1 MIFASLL
8 SQLYLGLIINTT
20 GIRIIFLLTNYQLYN
35 NSSSPLIPSPN
46 SLVDSSCRNSN
57 SVKGYNIY
65 NLLGFPC
72 PYLFALIN
80 FYPSI
85 LFGFYQSLFT
95 RYISYKSQ
103 IIVFK
108 IKIYPTFIIKP
119 VILKA

>member
-103 IIVFK
+103 IIVLK
-108 IKIYPTFIIKP
+108 LKY
-119 VILKA
+119 ILPSLSNQSF